1 MFLNPLLAA
10 NGFPQALAFVSCL
23 FASDLLQALRDVMQ
37 DELDEAGLD
46 SSSVL
51 FTQHE
56 VASLLDTSAFHSPV
70 SACPSALLLRS

>member
-1 MFLNPLLAA
+1 
-10 NGFPQALAFVSCL
+10 
-23 FASDLLQALRDVMQ
+23 MQ

-70 SACPSALLLRS
+70 SRAGAQAALAAPSPGEADFCGAVQGRLCRVA